1 MQVSLNEPIGIK
13 QAANLYAKH
22 STVSFTNTK
31 ASDALSDI
39 TQAEIAHDLKKALI
53 LAIEAGNFEKA
64 LFILMRLR
72 EMGIVS

>member
-1 MQVSLNEPIGIK
+1 MQIVFNEPIGIR

-22 STVSFTNTK
+22 SSVSFTNAK

-39 TQAEIAHDLKKALI
+39 TQAEIVHDLKKALM

-64 LFILMRLR
+64 LFILMRLK
-72 EMGIVS
+72 EMGIIN